1 MDNEFKPLNKGEI
14 ISLNHQEIGRHL
26 NLATNGFADVQIKA
40 EQLEK
45 LVTRRLNVKDSKGQT
60 LFKEGITCETLML
73 SASGWQKG
81 RLRAKLILEFC
92 PDNLPVEEEPIIDKS
107 NDLTTISEEEAEWV
121 NNDLM

>member
-107 NDLTTISEEEAEWV
+107 NDLTTISEEEAE
-121 NNDLM
+121 